1 MIYQMVLASLGPH
14 GRWLLELIQ
23 NNQLLFI
30 SLGLFLIFIEK
41 VKFNK
46 S

>member
-1 MIYQMVLASLGPH
+1 MIYQMVRASLGPH

-30 SLGLFLIFIEK
+30 SLGLSVIFIEK
-41 VKFNK
+41 LITNN
-46 S
+46 